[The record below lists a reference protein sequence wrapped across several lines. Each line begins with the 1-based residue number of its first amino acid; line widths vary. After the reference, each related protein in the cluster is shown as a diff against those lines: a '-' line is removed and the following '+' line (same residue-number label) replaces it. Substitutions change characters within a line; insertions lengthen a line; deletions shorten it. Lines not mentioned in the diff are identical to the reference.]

1 MCVEE
6 QDASEVLTRTRWD
19 IFLDTYL
26 RVVDV
31 VFAMGSR
38 IQNKGN
44 AVNLSHPLVEPNS
57 RMLLRVTTGALFLV
71 FAIVLCSCASSSRQ
85 FAQEQPRR
93 RAATERGENVQNG
106 TSSAKKP
113 MRAPVSTENEYLY
126 AKKERV
132 IVKRK
137 ETGSPTGSM
146 WADAG
151 QSRDLFAEDRP
162 QRVGDIVTITIP
174 EDLRYASTPGGAA
187 ASATPAAGPTA
198 LGSERSGASESASA
212 PGVGTGE
219 SLKDFRME
227 IVGVES
233 TGDVYLRGVRE
244 YRGQNGNRMIA
255 VNAKVPRRNLRSS
268 VLDARALTA
277 VTVNED
283 VDGVIA
289 DYQTP
294 GWDKVVS
301 RKISGFVP
309 DVNSEL
315 ASIEDARKELDVQ
328 REALRQQTQALQEE
342 RDRLLKDR
350 ARMAKANEQTQ
361 LRGAEESGDPKAA
374 DSAAS
379 KSGGKAAQGQKD
391 SDKAVAPA
399 KGAAKT
405 KDAKAVGGTTP

>member
-6 QDASEVLTRTRWD
+6 QEASDVGERSLWDA
-19 IFLDTYL
+19 FLDNYL
-26 RVVDV
+26 RVVDFV
-31 VFAMGSR
+31 CACFLRV
-38 IQNKGN
+38 QNKGN
-44 AVNLSHPLVEPNS
+44 SVNLSHPLVEPNS
-57 RMLLRVTTGALFLV
+57 RALVRVTTGALFLV
-71 FAIVLCSCASSSRQ
+71 FAIVLCSCASTSRQ
-85 FAQEQPRR
+85 FSQETPRR
-93 RAATERGENVQNG
+93 KNSTERGQNVQ
-106 TSSAKKP
+106 SAQASTKKP
-113 MRAPVSTENEYLY
+113 MQAPVSSESEYLY

-132 IVKRK
+132 LIKKK

-151 QSRDLFAEDRP
+151 QSRNLFAEDKP
-162 QRVGDIVTITIP
+162 QRVGDIVTISIP
-174 EDLRYASTPGGAA
+174 EDLRYSATAGGAA
-187 ASATPAAGPTA
+187 AASSSAQAPAA
-198 LGSERSGASESASA
+198 LGNEKSNASETMVS
-212 PGVGTGE
+212 PGAGTGE
-219 SLKDFRME
+219 PLKEFRME

-244 YRGQNGNRMIA
+244 YRGQNGKRMIA
-255 VNAKVPRRNLRSS
+255 VNAKVPRRILSSS

-283 VDGVIA
+283 ADGVMA

-328 REALRQQTQALQEE
+328 REALRQQTQALQDE
-342 RDRLLKDR
+342 RERLLKER
-350 ARMAKANEQTQ
+350 ARMAKSAEQALEQ
-361 LRGAEESGDPKAA
+361 NAEGAETQKTADATTGKSAAKAA
-374 DSAAS
+374 T
-379 KSGGKAAQGQKD
+379 AQKEG
-391 SDKAVAPA
+391 DKAPPSA

-405 KDAKAVGGTTP
+405 KEAKAVGGTTP